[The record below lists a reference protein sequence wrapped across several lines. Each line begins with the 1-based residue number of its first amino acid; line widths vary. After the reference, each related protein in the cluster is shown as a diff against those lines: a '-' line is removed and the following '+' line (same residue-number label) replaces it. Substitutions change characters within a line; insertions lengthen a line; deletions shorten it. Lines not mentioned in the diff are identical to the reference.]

1 MLRFITGGAGTG
13 KSTYIINELV
23 SDLKADKRVILLVPE
38 QQAVIAERSV
48 ETIASDVPTINLEIL
63 NFTRLCN
70 RVFREYGGLSYNYI
84 GKGAR
89 NLILWKV
96 LNQCKIR
103 GDLKE
108 FADIT
113 PTDKNFIGL
122 MSSAIKEFGNYKIT
136 PDLLSGVSDEIAVF
150 NKRLADKLS
159 DTALIYNLYTKVV
172 SDDYN
177 ALTDELR
184 QLSEVLQNHNFFSGY
199 NVYIDSFNGFTRV
212 EYDII
217 RHIMNQAENVY
228 ITVACDLNDTRTIY
242 DNVRR
247 TYNELL
253 NMAQGEVTHVTL
265 TDRVRFQNDELKFLA
280 DNLWRNIFSE
290 TFYPYE
296 TQNIRVIECSN
307 IFTEAEAAAKD
318 ILKKIRSGARYH
330 DIVVIMRD
338 VTQYYGIIDAVF
350 ERYNIPFFMSV
361 RTELNS
367 KPLIKLIL
375 SALSIINNNWR
386 LADVISYVKTGL
398 TDITYD
404 EIDILETYVT
414 TWNINGNRWIY
425 DRPWTLNPAGYTDKM
440 SERDREIL
448 GIVNDLKSRIN
459 SPIKKLAD
467 VFTSD
472 NDIRTISEALYE
484 FLIELNVPENPKNG
498 KQLWNTLMNAIDQ
511 LVTVSGNVTVTAE
524 QYADLLML
532 IINETDIGKIPAA
545 VDEVVIGNA
554 DKLRTGTVRHAYII
568 GVNDGIFPRSQTD
581 HSIFND
587 TERKILEDNKI
598 VLSYGADTRLTDE
611 LLYFCDA
618 VTCARDSL
626 TVIYSSADLNG
637 AKQRP
642 SAACE
647 QLFEMFPALKPE
659 KYTNF
664 TAADL
669 IEGYAAS
676 FEYTQIYKGTQIGQ
690 ALAEIYAADED
701 YRTRIAAMDIPLSQ
715 DVYVLSEENIGSVF
729 GEEILMTQSRIDSY
743 VMCKFSYCCKYLLR
757 LAEKRQAIFR
767 SVDVGNFI
775 HRILELYL
783 SRYYDG
789 TERDGIPD
797 DFEIMTVL
805 NEIIG
810 EYKMSMVGGS
820 ESLNTKLEHTIE
832 RLKKSLF
839 LLIKNIHDE
848 FDQSDFVPRFFEE
861 SVTINKKS
869 GEEIAAPYK
878 IQIDGNKAIYITG
891 IIDRIDTYSHGK
903 RVYLRVIDYKTGIK
917 DFSMDDIRMGLNMQ
931 MLLYLFTLWKNPTDK
946 LKRTL
951 GGNEIL
957 PAGVLYFS
965 ARVPDIT
972 LKTEEEKTIVIDLAN
987 EQLKRK
993 GILLNDTDILK
1004 AMDKDLGGKY
1014 IPVRTTSAGISKS
1027 SEKSLL
1033 TLDEFDELMDVVN
1046 ERIKD
1051 IGRELNNGDMSA
1063 IPLKTN
1069 RHDACEFCVNKA
1081 VCRREL

>member
-1 MLRFITGGAGTG
+1 MLQFITGGAGTG
-13 KSTYIINELV
+13 KSTYVINRLV
-23 SDLKADKRVILLVPE
+23 SDLKTDKRVILLVPE

-48 ETIASDVPTINLEIL
+48 ETIAADVPTINLEIL

-70 RVFREYGGLSYNYI
+70 RVFREYGGLSYSYI

-96 LNQCKIR
+96 LNQCKT
-103 GDLKE
+103 GGGLKE

-113 PTDKNFIGL
+113 PTDKNFIRL
-122 MSSAIKEFGNYKIT
+122 ISSLIKEFGNYNIS
-136 PDLLSGVSDEIAVF
+136 PDLLYGVSDGIAPF

-159 DTALIYNLYTKVV
+159 DTALIYNAYTTAINN
-172 SDDYN
+172 DYN

-184 QLSEVLQNHNFFSGY
+184 QLSAVLNEHNFFSGY
-199 NVYIDSFNGFTRV
+199 NVCIDSFNGFTQV

-217 RHIMNQAENVY
+217 RHIMNQADNVY
-228 ITVACDLNDTRTIY
+228 ITVACDLNDTRPIY
-242 DNVRR
+242 EGVRR
-247 TYNELL
+247 TYDELS
-253 NMAQGEVTHVTL
+253 NMARGEVNHVTL
-265 TDRVRFQNDELKFLA
+265 RDRVRFQNDELKYLA
-280 DNLWRNIFSE
+280 DNLWQNVFYE
-290 TFYPYE
+290 TAYPYAPDH
-296 TQNIRVIECSN
+296 IRVIECSN
-307 IFTEAEAAAKD
+307 IFTEAEAVAKD
-318 ILKKIRSGARYH
+318 ILKKIRNGARYH

-338 VTQYYGIIDAVF
+338 VTLYTGIIDAVF
-350 ERYNIPFFMSV
+350 ERYGIPFFMSV
-361 RTELNS
+361 RTELGS

-404 EIDILETYVT
+404 ESDILETYVT

-440 SERDREIL
+440 SDRDRETL
-448 GIVNDLKSRIN
+448 NTVNDLKSRIN
-459 SPIKKLAD
+459 TPLKKLAE

-472 NDIRTISEALYE
+472 SSNVRTISAALYE
-484 FLIELNVPENPKNG
+484 YLIELNVPENSKDG

-511 LVTVSGNVTVTAE
+511 FVAVSGDITVTAE

-545 VDEVVIGNA
+545 VDEVVIGSA

-568 GVNDGIFPRSQTD
+568 GVNDGIFPQSQSD

-598 VLSYGADTRLTDE
+598 TLSFSNVTDE
-611 LLYFCDA
+611 LLYFYDA
-618 VTCARDSL
+618 ATCARESL

-642 SAACE
+642 SSACE
-647 QLFEMFPALKPE
+647 QLFELFPALKPE
-659 KYTNF
+659 KYTN
-664 TAADL
+664 TAAVDL
-669 IEGYAAS
+669 IEGYDAS
-676 FEYTQIYKGTQIGQ
+676 FEYTQIYKDTQIGQ
-690 ALAEIYAADED
+690 ALTEIYAADEN
-701 YRTRIAAMDIPLSQ
+701 YRTRIHAMDIPLSQ
-715 DVYVLSEENIGSVF
+715 EEYILSEENVGKIF
-729 GEEILMTQSRIDSY
+729 GDEILMTQSRIDSY

-789 TERDGIPD
+789 TKHDGIPD
-797 DFEIMTVL
+797 DFEIMTTL
-805 NEIIG
+805 NEIIN
-810 EYKMSMVGGS
+810 EYKLSMIGNS
-820 ESLNTKLEHTIE
+820 EAMNVKLEHTIE
-832 RLKKSLF
+832 RLNKSLF

-848 FDQSDFVPRFFEE
+848 FAQSDFVPRFFEE
-861 SVTINKKS
+861 SVTINRKS

-878 IQIDGNKAIYITG
+878 IQIDEKKAIYITG
-891 IIDRIDTYSHGK
+891 IIDRIDTYSNGS
-903 RVYLRVIDYKTGIK
+903 RIYLRVIDYKTGIK
-917 DFSMDDIRMGLNMQ
+917 DFSMDDIRMGLNLQ

-946 LKRTL
+946 LKRTV

-993 GILLNDTDILK
+993 GILLNDAEILK

-1014 IPVRTTSAGISKS
+1014 IPVRTTSTGISKS

-1033 TLDEFDELMDVVN
+1033 TLDEFDELMEVVN
-1046 ERIKD
+1046 DRIKD
-1051 IGRELNNGDMSA
+1051 IGKELNDGDMSA
-1063 IPLKTN
+1063 IPLKTT
-1069 RHDACEFCVNKA
+1069 RHDACEYCANKA